1 MQLPILV
8 RLFASA
14 VAVALLVLEVGSA
27 AYGADPTYPTGT
39 FTVDRTST
47 YALAPD
53 GDVLGSDPVVVTR
66 RDVMDDTT
74 APDDIQIVLD
84 PNDGASGSFLWSAPY
99 CPGDTCSLGFSRVG
113 TFTPHALLT
122 DEDGHTTI
130 VDLPQVTV
138 IRDLTAPSV
147 HLTKPRPR
155 VRHRIS
161 AWRVLHGTVSDRGIG
176 VRAVSAGVTQ
186 KRHGRWYVYSDYD
199 HRWHKGLRSEAATW
213 RGAGDFLETQL
224 VGAHGWRTPR
234 IPGLT
239 RGTLVVRI
247 SADDNTGNFTP
258 MRVVHRVRLTRR

>member
-53 GDVLGSDPVVVTR
+53 GDVLGSEPVVVTR

-122 DEDGHTTI
+122 DEDGHTTDRRSAAGHGDPRPHRPGRASHQATPTSPAS
-130 VDLPQVTV
+130 DLRLAGAPRHGQRPRDRGPRGLRGRDPEASWPLVRLLRLRPPV
-138 IRDLTAPSV
+138 AQGSAFRGRDLAGSRGLSRDPAGRSPRMAHAP
-147 HLTKPRPR
+147 HPRPD
-155 VRHRIS
+155 
-161 AWRVLHGTVSDRGIG
+161 AWH
-176 VRAVSAGVTQ
+176 
-186 KRHGRWYVYSDYD
+186 
-199 HRWHKGLRSEAATW
+199 
-213 RGAGDFLETQL
+213 
-224 VGAHGWRTPR
+224 VGGPHQ
-234 IPGLT
+234 
-239 RGTLVVRI
+239 
-247 SADDNTGNFTP
+247 
-258 MRVVHRVRLTRR
+258 RR

>member
-53 GDVLGSDPVVVTR
+53 GDVLGSESVTVTR

-138 IRDLTAPSV
+138 IRDLTAPAC
-147 HLTKPRPR
+147 
-155 VRHRIS
+155 IS
-161 AWRVLHGTVSDRGIG
+161 PSHAHESGIG
-176 VRAVSAGVTQ
+176 SP
-186 KRHGRWYVYSDYD
+186 
-199 HRWHKGLRSEAATW
+199 
-213 RGAGDFLETQL
+213 RGGCCTA
-224 VGAHGWRTPR
+224 R
-234 IPGLT
+234 
-239 RGTLVVRI
+239 
-247 SADDNTGNFTP
+247 
-258 MRVVHRVRLTRR
+258 